1 MNIILNNT
9 AESFTENEL
18 TVAELLKLKNFIF
31 KMLVIKING
40 ILVRKENYETTVI
53 KNGDD
58 VMVMHLVSG
67 G

>member
-53 KNGDD
+53 KNGDN